1 MSAITIAGDTSGS
14 ITLDAPA
21 VAGTTVLTLPATSG
35 TVLTQNS
42 SAPVNSFVVNASGNV
57 GIGTSS
63 PTQRLDIRGGNGTG
77 GISGSGGVWAA
88 QVIMNQDSDGQSG
101 LSVQTRWAS
110 ASTPIFQAAKG
121 WNGAS
126 SGYYPVF
133 SILGDGTFSAG
144 IKDLQPTYP
153 AFFNRV
159 WVNFNGTGTPS
170 IRSSGNV
177 SSISDLG
184 TGTYNINFSTAMP
197 DTNYC
202 TVTGCSEGG
211 GASNLKSSGARPAST
226 SAVTVVTG
234 DNNTDTIQ
242 DFDNVNV
249 TVFR

>member
-1 MSAITIAGDTSGS
+1 MSSVVIAGNTSGS
-14 ITLDAPA
+14 VTLQAPN
-21 VAGTTVLTLPATSG
+21 VAGSTTLNLPTVSGGTLVTSD
-35 TVLTQNS
+35 S
-42 SAPVNSFVVNASGNV
+42 SGNV
-57 GIGTSS
+57 GIGTNTPIQKLDVAGTVVADLSS
-63 PTQRLDIRGGNGTG
+63 FGQYHAVGGASTTWYNAFIRNDGADVYFLSSNSQSTRNLAAASMWNSYRPLAWNLSNGVVSIDGTG
-77 GISGSGGVWAA
+77 AGLNVGG
-88 QVIMNQDSDGQSG
+88 
-101 LSVQTRWAS
+101 RS
-110 ASTPIFQAAKG
+110 AYVCRA
-121 WNGAS
+121 
-126 SGYYPVF
+126 
-133 SILGDGTFSAG
+133 
-144 IKDLQPTYP
+144 
-153 AFFNRV
+153 

-170 IRSSGNV
+170 IRGSGGV

-184 TGTYNINFSTAMP
+184 TGTYNINFSTALP